1 MYFLDTNTCIYF
13 LNGRSESIRK
23 KILMTPPLE
32 IAIPSIVKAELIL
45 GAYKGQFPDKTLEK
59 LEKFLQPFEVV
70 PFDDQAA
77 YRYAEVRSKLEK
89 EGRIIGPNDLI
100 IAALALNHDA
110 VLVTNNVIEFTRVEG
125 LQIENWKEMDQRS

>member
-1 MYFLDTNTCIYF
+1 M
-13 LNGRSESIRK
+13 
-23 KILMTPPLE
+23 E

-100 IAALALNHDA
+100 IAALALYHDA

-125 LQIENWKEMDQRS
+125 LQIENWKEMNQGG

>member
-13 LNGRSESIRK
+13 LNGRSENIRR
-23 KILMTPPLE
+23 KILMTPPME

-45 GAYKGQFPDKTLEK
+45 GAYKGQFPEKTLEK
-59 LEKFLQPFEVV
+59 LEKFLHPFEVV
-70 PFDDQAA
+70 PFDDQAV

-100 IAALALNHDA
+100 IAAITLFHEAI
-110 VLVTNNVIEFTRVEG
+110 LVTNNVIEFTRVEG
-125 LQIENWKEMDQRS
+125 LQIENWKVTNQGS